1 MIACHAMKIFYVCWL
16 AFEGVYCYLFVVET
30 KGLSLEETSAL
41 FDGEDA
47 TENIA
52 KHAVEQSIHEPH
64 AEEGDDSTD
73 GRSEKGSRKMR
84 EDITEEKV

>member
-1 MIACHAMKIFYVCWL
+1 M
-16 AFEGVYCYLFVVET
+16 VET

-52 KHAVEQSIHEPH
+52 KHAVEHNLHEPN
-64 AEEGDDSTD
+64 AEEVGDSTD
-73 GRSEKGSRKMR
+73 GNSEKGSRRMR

>member
-1 MIACHAMKIFYVCWL
+1 M
-16 AFEGVYCYLFVVET
+16 VET

-41 FDGEDA
+41 FDGEEA

-52 KHAVEQSIHEPH
+52 KHAVEQNIHELH
-64 AEEGDDSTD
+64 AEEGEDSTD
-73 GRSEKGSRKMR
+73 GKSEKGSRKMR